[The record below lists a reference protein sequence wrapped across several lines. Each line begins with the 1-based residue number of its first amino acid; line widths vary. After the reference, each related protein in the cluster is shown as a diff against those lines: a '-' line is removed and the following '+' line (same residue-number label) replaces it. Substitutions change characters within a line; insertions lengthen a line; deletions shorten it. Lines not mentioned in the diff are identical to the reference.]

1 MHLKLFSY
9 YLIHL
14 KIFLHISS
22 TVTQRIRA
30 DFRFS
35 NCYLIIILSL
45 SSFVINK
52 EIISYRKS
60 IIIPYNNLVI
70 HLCFSV
76 FSCSLSFL
84 VCVFFRVCVYFD
96 LFRSLSLVCLE
107 INRVDSLIFLSK
119 PSRRLLYTL
128 MQAKSGIELDRTIY
142 IYYISTI
149 CTNKLSIVLDAF
161 ALV

>member
-1 MHLKLFSY
+1 MYITTSY
-9 YLIHL
+9 LVHSYSI
-14 KIFLHISS
+14 
-22 TVTQRIRA
+22 IRA

-76 FSCSLSFL
+76 FSFHFHFWF
-84 VCVFFRVCVYFD
+84 VFFFFLCVV
-96 LFRSLSLVCLE
+96 RSIPIFFASVSRNKSCGFG
-107 INRVDSLIFLSK
+107 NSCPSQVDDFCIPYAGKVWHRAGS
-119 PSRRLLYTL
+119 Y
-128 MQAKSGIELDRTIY
+128 Y

-149 CTNKLSIVLDAF
+149 CTNKLSILLDAF